1 MARIEELTG
10 KDPMKILIASSEMAP
25 FAKTG
30 GLGDVIAALGSRLSL
45 AGHDVKVF
53 LPKFSSV
60 YQTGVSGKTR
70 EESRMI
76 SINGADYPLRW
87 ETYHDKNSGLEVVFV
102 INDDLYHRPDIYTDR
117 ETGLDYQDNDVRFIF
132 LSRATLEIS
141 KRMKWKPDVAHAND
155 WQTGLIPVY
164 LKTLYREDS
173 FFEGTRSL
181 LTIHNVA
188 YQGVFKKE
196 SLLKLGISG
205 DYMLDPAVFTQRG
218 KLNILKAAT
227 AHADKLNT
235 VSERYASEIQTVEY
249 GYGLQR
255 ALRSRNADLLGTLN
269 GVDYSIWD
277 PSTDVNIAQ
286 TYDSSR
292 LSLKAKNKSALQ
304 RQVGLPVRN
313 KHAMIGMVTR
323 LTKQKGIELLVEI
336 ADDVLGLDVQMVVL
350 GDGDKKYVKALQA
363 IQKRHPKKFRAVI
376 GFDDQL
382 AHQIEAGCDMFMMPS
397 LYEPCGLNQMYSL
410 RYGTVPIVR
419 ETGGLADTIVECDNQ
434 RDSGNGFVFKN
445 FSSDELLEAFCRAH
459 DLFLDKRSWKKL
471 QKRGMA
477 EDFSWNTAVGRYE
490 KLYRATMIVEE
501 PQMAFE
507 GATAV

>member
-1 MARIEELTG
+1 MARIEEIAG
-10 KDPMKILIASSEMAP
+10 KGSMNILITTSEMAP

-30 GLGDVIAALGSRLSL
+30 GLGDVIAALGGRLAL

-53 LPKFSSV
+53 LPKYSSV
-60 YQTGVSGKTR
+60 YQTGVSG
-70 EESRMI
+70 EASQESCVI

-87 ETYHDKNSGLEVVFV
+87 EVYQDKKSGLDVVFV

-117 ETGLDYQDNDVRFIF
+117 ETGLDYPDNDVRFIF
-132 LSRATLEIS
+132 LSQAALAIA
-141 KRMKWKPDVAHAND
+141 KRMKWKPDIVHAND
-155 WQTGLIPVY
+155 WQTGLISVY
-164 LKTLYREDS
+164 LKTLYGEDP
-173 FFEGTRSL
+173 FFKWTRSL

-196 SLLKLGISG
+196 SLLKLGLSSE
-205 DYMLDPAVFTQRG
+205 YMLDPKVFTHRG
-218 KLNILKAAT
+218 KLNVLKASIAY
-227 AHADKLNT
+227 ADKINT
-235 VSERYASEIQTVEY
+235 VSERYASEMQTVEY

-255 ALRSRNADLLGTLN
+255 AMRARNADLIGTLN

-277 PSTDVNIAQ
+277 PATDKNIAQ
-286 TYDSSR
+286 TYDSAH

-313 KHAMIGMVTR
+313 KHALLGMVTR
-323 LTKQKGIELLVEI
+323 LAEQKGIELFEEI

-350 GDGDKKYVKALQA
+350 GDGDKKYVEALQA
-363 IQKRHPKKFRAVI
+363 IQERHPKKFRVVI

-382 AHQIEAGCDMFMMPS
+382 AHQIEAGCDMFLMPS

-419 ETGGLADTIVECDNQ
+419 ETGGLADTIIECDKE
-434 RDSGNGFVFKN
+434 RDTGNGFVFKN

-459 DLFLDKRSWKKL
+459 DLFMDKKSWKKL

-490 KLYRATMIVEE
+490 KLYRDTMIAKE
-501 PQMAFE
+501 PQVVFE